1 MKKARK
7 GRKSSG
13 LFTKAYSQTAAKILK
28 RYAWW
33 QLGFFTIGSL
43 SFISVLVILLLPIG
57 KGPTEFEYAGSPPPA
72 SHPRFAYVLSESLGA
87 PVREGAPIDIL
98 NNGDAFLSAMLADI
112 KSARSSINMMVFIW
126 TEGQMSEQIVN
137 ELAEKS
143 RNGVQVRILID
154 SFGSFSF
161 TRRKHFKKLEEA
173 GGKIIEFH
181 SPSLAPW
188 DFLKNHI
195 RNHRRAFI
203 IDGNIGY
210 VGGMAIDD
218 HWLGDARTDKEYRD
232 VMFRTTGAMARD
244 IQGHFSELWAS
255 MTGEILTGEAF
266 FPPVAQDKGQLTYV
280 SIARTPSPNNL
291 ALQKFVLLSLLGA
304 ERKIYMVTPYFLPD
318 ASLKDVLIRKAREGV
333 DVRVLVPNELID
345 NKSVHY
351 ASRDSYDELLA
362 GGVKL
367 YEYQASFIHSKRAAV
382 DGVWS
387 IIGSANL
394 DNRSRRINEEN
405 AFGISNRQF
414 AAALESIFFK
424 DLANAKEITL
434 SDWRRRGIWTRV
446 REKLDRNFGEQY

>member
-13 LFTKAYSQTAAKILK
+13 PFKKAYSQTAGRIFK

-57 KGPTEFEYAGSPPPA
+57 KGPTEFEYGGYPPPA
-72 SHPRFAYVLSESLGA
+72 SHPRFANVLSESLGV
-87 PVREGAPIDIL
+87 PVREGAAIDIL
-98 NNGDAFLSAMLADI
+98 NNGDAFLSAMLTDI
-112 KSARSSINMMVFIW
+112 RSARSSINIMVFIW
-126 TEGQMSEQIVN
+126 TDGRMSEQIVE

-161 TRRKHFKKLEEA
+161 TRGRHFKKLEEA
-173 GGKIIEFH
+173 GGKIVEFH

-210 VGGMAIDD
+210 AGGMAIADQ
-218 HWLGDARTDKEYRD
+218 WLGDARNDKEYRD
-232 VMFRTTGAMARD
+232 VMFRTTGPMARD

-255 MTGEILTGEAF
+255 MTGEILTGEVF
-266 FPPVAQDKGQLTYV
+266 FPQAAQDSRQLTYV

-304 ERKIYMVTPYFLPD
+304 ERKIYMATPYFLPD
-318 ASLKDVLIRKAREGV
+318 ASLKDVLIRKARAGV
-333 DVRVLVPNELID
+333 DVRVLVPNDLID
-345 NKSVHY
+345 NKSVYY
-351 ASRDSYDELLA
+351 ASRDSYDELLE

-367 YEYQASFIHSKRAAV
+367 YEYQGSFIHSKMATV
-382 DGVWS
+382 DGIWS
-387 IIGSANL
+387 IIGSANM

-414 AAALESIFFK
+414 ATALESIFLK
-424 DLANAKEITL
+424 DLARAKEITL
-434 SDWRRRGIWTRV
+434 SDWRKRGIWTRV

>member
-7 GRKSSG
+7 GRKSSSR
-13 LFTKAYSQTAAKILK
+13 LKKAYSQTAGRILK

-57 KGPTEFEYAGSPPPA
+57 KGPTEFEYAGSHLPA
-72 SHPRFAYVLSESLGA
+72 SHPRFANLLSESLSV
-87 PVREGAPIDIL
+87 PVREGAPIDVL

-112 KSARSSINMMVFIW
+112 KSARSSINIMVFIW
-126 TEGQMSEQIVN
+126 NKGQMSDQIVN

-143 RNGVQVRILID
+143 RHGVQVRILID

-161 TRRKHFKKLEEA
+161 TPRKHFKKLEEA
-173 GGKIIEFH
+173 GGKVAEFH
-181 SPSLAPW
+181 SLTLAPW
-188 DFLKNHI
+188 AFLKNHV

-244 IQGHFSELWAS
+244 IQGHFSELWTS
-255 MTGEILTGEAF
+255 MTGEILTGEVF
-266 FPPVAQDKGQLTYV
+266 FPQGAQDKGQLTYI

-333 DVRVLVPNELID
+333 DVRVIVPNDLSD
-345 NKSVHY
+345 NKSVYY

-367 YEYQASFIHSKRAAV
+367 YEYQPSLIHSKTVAI
-382 DGVWS
+382 DGIWS
-387 IIGSANL
+387 IIGSANM

-405 AFGISNRQF
+405 AFGISNRQL

-424 DLANAKEITL
+424 DLAKAKEITL
-434 SDWRRRGIWTRV
+434 SEWRRRGIWSRV
-446 REKLDRNFGEQY
+446 REKLDRNFSEQY